1 MNFFKKLK
9 TLFQNHSNLKA
20 IEDSKKIYTYLEL
33 LSLVEK
39 YADVFGYYFK
49 TNKRVAFCIEP
60 CSELIIFLL
69 AVWKAGGTVILLDS
83 KIPKVRLKTILEL
96 TSVDLVFL
104 NKEDFDKIHYKNKF
118 LIEEFLLFTPSSKK
132 VFSSKISLNQPA
144 YIVFTSGTTGLPKGV
159 IIPHEGIFSVIEYQ
173 AKVFEM
179 NKNSRTLSFLSV
191 GFDAFFSE
199 LLTTLFSG
207 ACYVIDPE
215 LRRSKEILFS
225 KIESLEI
232 THAFLPP
239 AILTSFLGQ
248 KVPPSLKVVV
258 TGGEVCPKTTVLE
271 WVKHVKLISAYGPTE
286 ATICSHLAICHS
298 NWKEPVLG
306 ELLPQRKQRILF
318 SKGSSAGEL
327 LLGGVGLALGY
338 FNDEKETKKKFIE
351 LDGERWYKTG
361 DKVRVNSKGEL
372 IFEGRIDRQWK
383 LRGNRIEAEEIET
396 IARKMKNVGMLQV
409 YLIDEKIILA
419 YTSQEEISKQNWK
432 EFFFRYLET
441 YKIPSE
447 FVYLENV
454 ILNSN
459 GKWDITENF
468 KQVKKKLFYKNSIEE
483 DSISTIKNFL
493 KRNDSRLKKFQ
504 EDQNFKTTVKVLNE
518 EVNIFFNLKQN
529 QKTITKSNKVL
540 VLGGSG
546 FLGSFFL
553 KEILQEKEVIL
564 LSRNPFV
571 REKLFTNPIFKNEK
585 NLLRKLQIFVSY
597 PAKKNF
603 GLSQKNYSSL
613 SNISEIFNLAGSTNA
628 FLSRKE
634 LENPNIQIVKNCIQF
649 SYDYPNVKIHHISTL
664 SIFLH
669 SSYQQKQIL
678 ESSQLTDENEIYGG
692 YAQSKY
698 IAERLLQ
705 KYVKNYTIYRL
716 GLLVP
721 DTKFGI
727 LNEKD
732 FFTFFI
738 KNFYLWKDL
747 KTSVNLEMD
756 FLPVDIAA
764 KLIFYF
770 SHLENK
776 IVHIHGLESLTLHD
790 LQMSLPSNQKKVF
803 SRKYETEYVEFL
815 IQNFENPTFL
825 THPLQLFLKTNR
837 EFITET
843 FKLKFKACFV
853 PKQEVLEK
861 IWRNL
866 F

>member
-9 TLFQNHSNLKA
+9 TLFKTYSNLKA
-20 IEDSKKIYTYLEL
+20 IEYSKKIYTYLEL

-39 YADVFGYYFK
+39 YADVFADYLK
-49 TNKRVAFCIEP
+49 TNKRVAFCVEP
-60 CSELIIFLL
+60 SCELIIFLL
-69 AVWKAGGTVILLDS
+69 AVWKAGGIVILLDS
-83 KIPKVRLKTILEL
+83 KIPKLRLQSIVKL
-96 TSVDLVFL
+96 TSPDLVFL
-104 NKEDFDKIHYKNKF
+104 NKKDFVKIHYKNKF

-132 VFSSKISLNQPA
+132 VFSSKIYLNQPA

-159 IIPHEGIFSVIEYQ
+159 IVPHEGILSVIEYQ
-173 AKVFEM
+173 SKVFEM
-179 NKNSRTLSFLSV
+179 NRNSRTLSFLSV

-239 AILTSFLGQ
+239 AILTAFLGQ

-258 TGGEVCPKTTVLE
+258 TGGEVCPKTTIQE

-286 ATICSHLAICHS
+286 TTICSHLAVCDSH
-298 NWKEPVLG
+298 WDEPVLG
-306 ELLPQRKQRILF
+306 ELLPQRKQMILYEKE
-318 SKGSSAGEL
+318 SLSGEL

-351 LDGERWYKTG
+351 LDGERWYKTQ

-372 IFEGRIDRQWK
+372 IFEGRLDRQWK
-383 LRGNRIEAEEIET
+383 IRGNRIEAEEIEA
-396 IARKMKNVGMLQV
+396 IARKMENVGMLQV

-419 YTSQEEISKQNWK
+419 YTSQKEISKKNWK
-432 EFFFRYLET
+432 EFFSKYLET

-447 FVYLENV
+447 FIYLENV

-459 GKWDITENF
+459 GKWDLTENF
-468 KQVKKKLFYKNSIEE
+468 KQVQKKLFSKNFIEE

-493 KRNDSRLKKFQ
+493 KSNNSQLKKVQ
-504 EDQNFKTTVKVLNE
+504 EDQNFKTSVEILNGE
-518 EVNIFFNLKQN
+518 AIFCDSLEQ
-529 QKTITKSNKVL
+529 TTKIFPKSSKVL

-571 REKLFTNPIFKNEK
+571 REKLFTHPIFKNQK
-585 NLLRKLQIFVSY
+585 NLLRKLQIFVSH

-649 SYDYPNVKIHHISTL
+649 SFNYPNVKIHHISTL

-669 SSYQQKQIL
+669 SSYQQKQIS

-698 IAERLLQ
+698 IAERLLE

-721 DTKFGI
+721 DTEFGI
-727 LNEKD
+727 FNEKD

-738 KNFYLWKDL
+738 KNFPIWKDL
-747 KTSVNLEMD
+747 KTSLNLEMD

-790 LQMSLPSNQKKVF
+790 LQMSLPYNQKKVF
-803 SRKYETEYVEFL
+803 SKKYETEYVEFL
-815 IQNFENPTFL
+815 IQNFEKSEFMN
-825 THPLQLFLKTNR
+825 HPLQLFLKTNR
-837 EFITET
+837 EFISKTY
-843 FKLKFKACFV
+843 KPKFKAFFV